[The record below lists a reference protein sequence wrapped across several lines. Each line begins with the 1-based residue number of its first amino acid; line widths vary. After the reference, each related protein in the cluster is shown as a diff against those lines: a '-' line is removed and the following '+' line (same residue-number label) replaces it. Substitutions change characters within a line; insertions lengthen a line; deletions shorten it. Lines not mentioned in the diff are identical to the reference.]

1 MDHDPTPS
9 VSGRGVELRGSS
21 LQPYQG
27 PRPSPAR
34 RWAYPLVAFLA
45 VQIICNATLCFLNLR
60 ERHNQQLRL
69 TSTPPSA
76 SSVNDTLDSI
86 RSIGRISQVAG
97 IVTTVL
103 LIVWILQ
110 RRSRSRRQ
118 MFGESSVEPSL
129 WRATPRPL
137 LIIIWAAWA
146 LALGLGV
153 AASSSEHLHMLVR
166 DFVHYRALL
175 AGGDAARVVY
185 LTALAIL
192 VVLMTRR
199 QDQRE
204 RATAP
209 GTHTFDTV
217 HPTSVARWEDDPAG
231 VHHYRYWDGHTWTEH
246 VADNGVVTQDPILNG
261 NVRELRCPACATLTP
276 ANAGLESVSCNGC
289 GRPVHDT
296 PNENAPT
303 SDGHRDTLWIHPPDS
318 GESADDCAQWFVERL
333 TVAIG
338 QSAHKPIR
346 VEVADFELLELDAH
360 TLTRPESRRVNKL
373 MTRIAPA
380 IRAALETDRQG
391 AQKAGSLDPN
401 TGLPSSWT
409 EYHRRASDALRYP
422 VAAELAAVIAGFDQD
437 Q

>member
-1 MDHDPTPS
+1 MDHDPTPRL
-9 VSGRGVELRGSS
+9 SGRGVGLRGSS
-21 LQPYQG
+21 PQPYQG

-97 IVTTVL
+97 IATTVL

-137 LIIIWAAWA
+137 LITIWASWA
-146 LALGLGV
+146 LALGLGI

-185 LTALAIL
+185 VTALGVL
-192 VVLMTRR
+192 VILMTRR

-204 RATAP
+204 RATTR

-217 HPTSVARWEDDPAG
+217 HPTSVARWEDDPTG
-231 VHHYRYWDGHTWTEH
+231 VHHYRYWDGNTWTEH
-246 VADNGVVTQDPILNG
+246 VADNGVVSQDPTII
-261 NVRELRCPACATLTP
+261 RTDDEDDA
-276 ANAGLESVSCNGC
+276 
-289 GRPVHDT
+289 
-296 PNENAPT
+296 
-303 SDGHRDTLWIHPPDS
+303 TLWIHPPDS
-318 GESADDCAQWFVERL
+318 DESADDCAQWFVERL

-338 QSAHKPIR
+338 QSANKAIR
-346 VEVADFELLELDAH
+346 VDFADFELLERDAH

-373 MTRIAPA
+373 MTRIAPT

-391 AQKAGSLDPN
+391 AQKAGSLDRN

-409 EYHRRASDALRYP
+409 EYHRRALDALRYP
-422 VAAELAAVIAGFDQD
+422 VAAELAAVIAGFEDD
-437 Q
+437 DE